1 VRGRFI
7 TLEGGE
13 GAGKSTQLKRLAS
26 ELRERGHDVI
36 ETREPGGSPGAEAIR
51 ELLLNGPEDR
61 WTAET
66 EALLFAAA
74 RADHVARTIRPALE
88 RGAWVLC
95 DRFLDSSLA
104 YQGGAGGVGG
114 EAVRALHAVGSAGL
128 LPDRTLLL
136 QIDPSL
142 PPSARTGATATA
154 PTASAPAILPIM
166 RKWPLPSL
174 RLPRRSR
181 SASAPPTPTARR
193 RSDVKAA
200 RGAGGPAVSPLFG
213 HEEAVAAFRDGLGSG
228 RLHHAWLISGPRG
241 SARRCLQ
248 ARPL

>member
-1 VRGRFI
+1 VTGRFI

-13 GAGKSTQLKRLAS
+13 GAGKSTQLKRLAQ
-26 ELRERGHDVI
+26 ELRARGHDVI

-51 ELLLNGPEDR
+51 ELLLNGAEDR

-104 YQGGAGGVGG
+104 YQGGAGGVGE
-114 EAVRALHAVGSAGL
+114 EAVTGLHAVGSGGL

-136 QIDPSL
+136 QIEPHAATERTSRRDSDGADRIG
-142 PPSARTGATATA
+142 ARDSSYHAQ
-154 PTASAPAILPIM
+154 
-166 RKWPLPSL
+166 
-174 RLPRRSR
+174 
-181 SASAPPTPTARR
+181 
-193 RSDVKAA
+193 
-200 RGAGGPAVSPLFG
+200 
-213 HEEAVAAFRDGLGSG
+213 VAAAFAALAEAEPERFRAVDASG
-228 RLHHAWLISGPRG
+228 APEEVTSRLLAALED
-241 SARRCLQ
+241 L
-248 ARPL
+248 L